1 MLVSKSA
8 SLRVELE
15 MDKSQKVASS
25 VTFLIMS
32 QNLTDLISQGIQ
44 IKIKNFLISFEPT
57 NPFLKKLPW
66 VLTGIVLNR

>member
-15 MDKSQKVASS
+15 MDKSQKVVSS

-32 QNLTDLISQGIQ
+32 QNLIDLISQGIQ
-44 IKIKNFLISFEPT
+44 IKIKNFLIPSEPT
-57 NPFLKKLPW
+57 NPFLKKLP
-66 VLTGIVLNR
+66 VARN